1 MLVYVVVPVAGRMR
15 ERERELC
22 HSASLYNNRRE
33 GTTMVVVRS
42 LWFSPG
48 TALPNEK
55 ALFAGRSYLVND
67 MAPKVVLPQ

>member
-1 MLVYVVVPVAGRMR
+1 
-15 ERERELC
+15 
-22 HSASLYNNRRE
+22 
-33 GTTMVVVRS
+33 MVVVRS

-67 MAPKVVLPQ
+67 MAPKVVLPQWDVRALPHQ